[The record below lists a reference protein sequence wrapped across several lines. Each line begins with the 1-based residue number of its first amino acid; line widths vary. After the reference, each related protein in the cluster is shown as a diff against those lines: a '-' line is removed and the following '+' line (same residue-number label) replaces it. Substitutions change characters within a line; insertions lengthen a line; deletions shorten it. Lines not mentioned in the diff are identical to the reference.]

1 MIYLGKLAGI
11 FRVGL
16 GYEKV
21 MNITHIYLM
30 LIHFDWA
37 LLLTIKFLSYKE
49 ILLLI
54 SYGFVI

>member
-1 MIYLGKLAGI
+1 MGIY
-11 FRVGL
+11 RVGL
-16 GYEKV
+16 GGGEKV
-21 MNITHIYLM
+21 INITHIYLM
-30 LIHFDWA
+30 LIHFDRA